1 MKKNYNEEN
10 IETLLKSL
18 KIQETTACDNFT
30 SKIMDRIKNS
40 SEFDESYDLSKV
52 DDMLESLPYQEI
64 VEPKADFTSS
74 VISRIKADKK
84 IYNEDNIDEL
94 LAGLKTTPI
103 KLPAKDF
110 TENVMQKIKEDEA
123 DENIVSF
130 EKVYKKFLIGSIAV
144 AAAAILL
151 ALNLF
156 STYDPSMA
164 EFMVTDYFNTGLY

>member
-30 SKIMDRIKNS
+30 NKVMDRIKNS

-52 DDMLESLPYQEI
+52 DDMLESLPYQDI

-84 IYNEDNIDEL
+84 IYNEDN
-94 LAGLKTTPI
+94 
-103 KLPAKDF
+103 AK
-110 TENVMQKIKEDEA
+110 NQ
-123 DENIVSF
+123 
-130 EKVYKKFLIGSIAV
+130 GR
-144 AAAAILL
+144 
-151 ALNLF
+151 
-156 STYDPSMA
+156 
-164 EFMVTDYFNTGLY
+164 

>member
-1 MKKNYNEEN
+1 MKKIYNEEN
-10 IETLLKSL
+10 IETVLKSL
-18 KIQETTACDNFT
+18 KIKETAVSDDFT
-30 SKIMDRIKNS
+30 SRVMNRIKNS
-40 SEFDESYDLSKV
+40 SDFEDEYDLSKV
-52 DDMLESLPYQEI
+52 DDMLESLPYQDI

-74 VISRIKADKK
+74 VMSRIKAEQTV
-84 IYNEDNIDEL
+84 YNEENIENL
-94 LAGLKTTPI
+94 LSTLKTTPI
-103 KLPAKDF
+103 KLPKKDF

-123 DENIVSF
+123 EDNIISF
-130 EKVYKKFLIGSIAV
+130 EKVYKKFLIGSVVV

>member
-1 MKKNYNEEN
+1 MKKIYNEEN
-10 IETLLKSL
+10 IETVLKSL
-18 KIQETTACDNFT
+18 KIKETAVSDDFT
-30 SKIMDRIKNS
+30 SRVMNRIKNS
-40 SEFDESYDLSKV
+40 SDFEDEYDLSKV
-52 DDMLESLPYQEI
+52 DDMLESLPYQDI

-74 VISRIKADKK
+74 VMSRIKAEKTV
-84 IYNEDNIDEL
+84 YNEENIENL
-94 LAGLKTTPI
+94 LSTLKTMPI
-103 KLPAKDF
+103 KLPKKDF

-123 DENIVSF
+123 EDNIISF
-130 EKVYKKFLIGSIAV
+130 EKVYKKFLIGSVVV